1 MATIAV
7 RPDIVIERTDQC
19 LPRVADSAADEDDL
33 RGEDVDKIDNTCPN
47 IGNILFHHSLSGFIP
62 LRRTDKRSTAIGGT
76 YIGKNDARLRKI
88 DAQRTADASAAAAD
102 Q

>member
-7 RPDIVIERTDQC
+7 RPDIVIERTDQG

-62 LRRTDKRSTAIGGT
+62 LRRTDKRSTAIGGIKT
-76 YIGKNDARLRKI
+76 LHRGFGVGQLR
-88 DAQRTADASAAAAD
+88 AAAAD